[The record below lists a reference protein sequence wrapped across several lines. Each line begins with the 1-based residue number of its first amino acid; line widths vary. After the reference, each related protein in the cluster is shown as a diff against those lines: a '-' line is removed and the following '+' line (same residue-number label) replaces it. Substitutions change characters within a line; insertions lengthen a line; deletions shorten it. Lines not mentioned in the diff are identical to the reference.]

1 MPGGHTDVVRRAC
14 QAWCDGDISIYRD
27 MYAPD
32 VVAEAGMLW
41 PEDEGS
47 VRGVDAVICKLES
60 IMQAFERNE
69 LIPTRFYETSD
80 ALAVELI
87 WRGVLTGSETP
98 IEQRVAS
105 AYRFRDGLIA
115 QQAWYPNLGEALES
129 LGLGRLAR
137 DAAETQRPQEA
148 KRRPRALGG

>member
-1 MPGGHTDVVRRAC
+1 MPMSGGHSDVVRRAC

-47 VRGVDAVICKLES
+47 VRGVDAVISKLES

-69 LIPTRFYETSD
+69 LIPVRFYEAD
-80 ALAVELI
+80 DELAVELI
-87 WRGVLTGSETP
+87 WRGVLAGSETP
-98 IEQRVAS
+98 IEQRLAS
-105 AYRFRDGLIA
+105 AYRFREGLVA
-115 QQAWYPNLGEALES
+115 HQAWYPKVGEALQS
-129 LGLGRLAR
+129 LGLGGLAR
-137 DAAETQRPQEA
+137 GAAKTQGSHEA
-148 KRRPRALGG
+148 KRR